1 MTLTE
6 TESFI
11 GLVVAG
17 VGVGGGGLG
26 GEEEDVTGRSF
37 YKADRI

>member
-11 GLVVAG
+11 GLVVAV
-17 VGVGGGGLG
+17 VGEGGLEG
-26 GEEEDVTGRSF
+26 KEEDVTGRSF